1 MKRNAKPLQK
11 GLIRFFLILYS
22 IIVIFPVLWAISTSF
37 KTNQEFFK
45 DAWAL
50 PEALRFSNYAEAWVV
65 ANLGDNFLNSVLLTF
80 STVILLSL
88 LAAMAGYAATRLAT
102 KRGSLLTYLFM
113 AGMFV
118 PTILGVIPTYFVLWK
133 IKLLNSMIG
142 LGLVYLAYGSPFSV
156 FVVSGF
162 IKTIPHELEDS
173 GLMDGCSY
181 YQIFTR
187 IILPLSRPSLVT
199 VGIFNFIA
207 FWNEYVFALTYVTDP
222 SKKTLAVGLVSLLST
237 AQYQTKWGVLF
248 AGLTIVMV
256 PTMIVY
262 AIFQNKIT
270 GGLTVGALKG

>member
-133 IKLLNSMIG
+133 IKLLLQGVS
-142 LGLVYLAYGSPFSV
+142 
-156 FVVSGF
+156 SGF
-162 IKTIPHELEDS
+162 
-173 GLMDGCSY
+173 
-181 YQIFTR
+181 
-187 IILPLSRPSLVT
+187 
-199 VGIFNFIA
+199 
-207 FWNEYVFALTYVTDP
+207 TD
-222 SKKTLAVGLVSLLST
+222 LIGER
-237 AQYQTKWGVLF
+237 
-248 AGLTIVMV
+248 
-256 PTMIVY
+256 
-262 AIFQNKIT
+262 
-270 GGLTVGALKG
+270 